1 MAIAKYLDSD
11 GAGEHVEILEQLAD
25 AQLVPRVPVLLP
37 EDVLGGELV
46 DDVGAALRGRLG
58 EQLRLRPLLLLPLE
72 SSIIRSKM
80 LDRASH
86 SALII
91 GEWYIPGHRLSG
103 FRADLPTSIAVPPP
117 ASLLPPPPM
126 WETISIGE
134 SIVDSWPSGSPTE
147 VVEAVLDGDL

>member
-103 FRADLPTSIAVPPP
+103 FRADLSPRRSRFLLLRPRF
-117 ASLLPPPPM
+117 LLPPC
-126 WETISIGE
+126 GK
-134 SIVDSWPSGSPTE
+134 PS
-147 VVEAVLDGDL
+147 